1 MMFWEY
7 FTDMIYVLASLIGGI
22 IAILFVYVRRKRAR

>member
-7 FTDMIYVLASLIGGI
+7 FTDMTYVLASLIGGI